1 MIKIKKIIFI
11 TIKSLFALVLLLT
24 LVLFFYAAFFFEPPT
39 IEKKTVEDKT
49 TKIEETEL
57 QSEQIPESN
66 VQRVEDV
73 SDVPKVEDV
82 IQDGLFVV
90 VGNRAITKSDIVNE
104 IKIILILN
112 NMSYSANKREELQ
125 QMAIK
130 SAVKRN
136 IKEIEINKNNF
147 LEFSQDDLNNELNR
161 LASRINMDI
170 DTLKK
175 ICLSNELD
183 FSIIENQVKT
193 ELLWNSL
200 MFYLY
205 KDRISINLG
214 EIDEQLKLYQ
224 NKKEF
229 EEYLISEILVK
240 SVEKDKLKSKVDEIK
255 NKINIEGFESVAM
268 NLSISQTASKGGDL
282 GWVSENEIAKK
293 FRSKIFNTP
302 IGSISEPILLNEG
315 ILIFKVR
322 DKRKIK
328 KESNLEK
335 LKDQLVNSEKS
346 KVLNMYALSHYDSL
360 RRTTSIRF
368 FNE

>member
-11 TIKSLFALVLLLT
+11 TIKSLFSLVLLLT

-66 VQRVEDV
+66 VQKVEDV

-104 IKIILILN
+104 IKVILILN
-112 NMSYSANKREELQ
+112 NMSYSADKREELQ

-147 LEFSQDDLNNELNR
+147 LEFSQDDFNNELNR

-170 DTLKK
+170 DTLKN

-205 KDRISINLG
+205 KNKISINLG

-229 EEYLISEILVK
+229 EEYLISEIVVK
-240 SVEKDKLKSKVDEIK
+240 SVEKDKLESKVEEIK

-282 GWVSENEIAKK
+282 GWVSEDDIVKI
-293 FRSKIFNTP
+293 FRSKIFKTP
-302 IGSISEPILLNEG
+302 IGCISEPILLNEG

-328 KESNLEK
+328 KETNLEE

-346 KVLNMYALSHYDSL
+346 KVLNMYALSHYDNL

>member
-1 MIKIKKIIFI
+1 
-11 TIKSLFALVLLLT
+11 
-24 LVLFFYAAFFFEPPT
+24 
-39 IEKKTVEDKT
+39 
-49 TKIEETEL
+49 
-57 QSEQIPESN
+57 
-66 VQRVEDV
+66 
-73 SDVPKVEDV
+73 
-82 IQDGLFVV
+82 
-90 VGNRAITKSDIVNE
+90 
-104 IKIILILN
+104 
-112 NMSYSANKREELQ
+112 MSYSDDKREELQ

-170 DTLKK
+170 DTLKN

-229 EEYLISEILVK
+229 EEYLISEIIVK
-240 SVEKDKLKSKVDEIK
+240 SVEKNKLESKVEEIN
-255 NKINIEGFESVAM
+255 NKINIEGFERVAM

-282 GWVSENEIAKK
+282 GWVSEDEIAKK
-293 FRSKIFNTP
+293 FRSKIFKTP
-302 IGSISEPILLNEG
+302 IGGISEPILLSEG

-328 KESNLEK
+328 KETNLEE

-346 KVLNMYALSHYDSL
+346 KVLNMYALSHYDNL